1 LSWAIL
7 SSGVEYNDRTLP
19 SGGGGFVTN
28 ITNWFGDLVSHP
40 QVVVEVKSVSE
51 IAAVLKDP
59 MRYPAP
65 VRAVGSNHSTTE
77 CGVANQGT
85 LIQMAGMNRILEI
98 GPDSVTAEAGAIYID
113 LAHELQKRNLQ
124 FYVNTEIGSLSVGS
138 AACAGT
144 KDASMPGE
152 FGQVGSY
159 ITRIKMV
166 LPSGDLLEVTEDQP
180 ELMQMVRSSYGLF
193 GIVYEATFK
202 VRPIQPMAVHHKTF
216 TLDEFLAKLPE
227 LKRLGYSLMYY
238 MFPFENLI
246 TVEFRKYNPGAQG
259 EPDRH
264 VWPLRN
270 YMWATSGPM
279 VCAQTER
286 DVPIPSVRYKII
298 DGISGL
304 WRFNL
309 ENLVTSENTVAT
321 DQIIRYPPAGGQSKY
336 TFSLWA
342 FPVEIYP
349 TVLPEY
355 FAWARN
361 YYETTGYRNNM
372 LYVGYWILKDQKSL
386 FSYSFD
392 GDVMTIDPVSTANP
406 GWAQF
411 LDAYNEFCSNHG
423 GVPLLNQTPRLTRAQ
438 AQKALGSRL
447 RKFAVARKTYDPKDR
462 LLNDYFRNFLAE
474 AEAVAPSA

>member
-1 LSWAIL
+1 M
-7 SSGVEYNDRTLP
+7 E
-19 SGGGGFVTN
+19 N

-51 IAAVLKDP
+51 IAAILKDP
-59 MRYPAP
+59 ARYPAP
-65 VRAVGSNHSTTE
+65 VRAVGSNHSTTR
-77 CGVANQGT
+77 CGAADGGT
-85 LIQMAGMNRILEI
+85 VIKMSGLNRILEI
-98 GPDSVTAEAGAIYID
+98 GPNFVTAEGGAIYID
-113 LAHELQKRNLQ
+113 IAHELQKHNLQ

-152 FGQVGSY
+152 YGQVGSY

-180 ELMQMVRSSYGLF
+180 ELMQLVRSSYGMF

-227 LKRLGYSLMYY
+227 LKQLGYSMMYY

-246 TVEFRKYNPGAQG
+246 TVEFRKYNPGATG
-259 EPDRH
+259 DADGH

-270 YMWATSGPM
+270 YMWATSGPLI
-279 VCAQTER
+279 CAQTER
-286 DVPIPSVRYKII
+286 DVPIPAVRYKII

-309 ENLVTSENTVAT
+309 ENLVVSQNTVAT
-321 DQIIRYPPAGGQSKY
+321 DQIIRYPPVAGDSKY

-349 TVLPEY
+349 TVLPKC

-361 YYETTGYRNNM
+361 YYQTTGYRNNM
-372 LYVGYWILKDQKSL
+372 LYVGYWILKDQQSL
-386 FSYSFD
+386 FSYSYD

-406 GWAQF
+406 GWQTF
-411 LDAYNEFCSNHG
+411 LDAYNRFCSDNG
-423 GVPLLNQTPRLTRAQ
+423 GIPLLNQTPRLTRAQ
-438 AQKALGSRL
+438 AQKALGDRL
-447 RKFAVARKTYDPKDR
+447 KKFAAARKSYDPKDR
-462 LLNDYFRNFLAE
+462 LLNDFFRDLLAE
-474 AEAVAPSA
+474 AEATTPAA